1 MNKMLSGDSKQ
12 LLKEV
17 DQKMS
22 IIEFMFI
29 QNSGYVII
37 EEVSTIQ
44 QLLLEVSRLLLMLE
58 QDPGMSSHAK

>member
-1 MNKMLSGDSKQ
+1 MLSGDSKQ